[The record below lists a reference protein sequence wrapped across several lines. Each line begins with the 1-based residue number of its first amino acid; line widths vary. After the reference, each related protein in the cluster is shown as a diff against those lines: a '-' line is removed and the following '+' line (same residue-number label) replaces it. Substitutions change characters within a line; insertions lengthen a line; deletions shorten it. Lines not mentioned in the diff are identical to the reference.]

1 MAAPST
7 YERRLHEVHLKV
19 LHNWRDLL
27 TQPGMRTDTLG
38 AAFAGVLDEGGDW
51 RGAVAAGEASV
62 AQLALP
68 RLFPRLAPLVAKG
81 YLEGLVAAVAD
92 AVVANTQAELGVIVE
107 ERGLPARF
115 RELEKRVEAAR
126 RGVAGGGGAG
136 AASAAGGAAAL
147 ALAAQMPEDEVRGI
161 AMEAKRG
168 YEQQLRAQ
176 LESLRRENADLE
188 RDVAAADER
197 ARQIKQGVDAKV
209 KALSELGAVA
219 DGLRG
224 LGDV

>member
-1 MAAPST
+1 
-7 YERRLHEVHLKV
+7 
-19 LHNWRDLL
+19 
-27 TQPGMRTDTLG
+27 
-38 AAFAGVLDEGGDW
+38 
-51 RGAVAAGEASV
+51 
-62 AQLALP
+62 
-68 RLFPRLAPLVAKG
+68 
-81 YLEGLVAAVAD
+81 
-92 AVVANTQAELGVIVE
+92 
-107 ERGLPARF
+107 
-115 RELEKRVEAAR
+115 
-126 RGVAGGGGAG
+126 
-136 AASAAGGAAAL
+136 
-147 ALAAQMPEDEVRGI
+147 MPEDEVRGI

>member
-1 MAAPST
+1 
-7 YERRLHEVHLKV
+7 
-19 LHNWRDLL
+19 
-27 TQPGMRTDTLG
+27 
-38 AAFAGVLDEGGDW
+38 
-51 RGAVAAGEASV
+51 
-62 AQLALP
+62 
-68 RLFPRLAPLVAKG
+68 
-81 YLEGLVAAVAD
+81 
-92 AVVANTQAELGVIVE
+92 VANTQAELSVIVE

-136 AASAAGGAAAL
+136 AGASSAAGGAAAL